1 MVHDN
6 ENAHCHTLIFRIGY
20 NGCPKKPATP
30 QAAYPEFEE
39 VDLPD
44 DDELDD
50 LPEAGDKDIK

>member
-1 MVHDN
+1 M
-6 ENAHCHTLIFRIGY
+6 
-20 NGCPKKPATP
+20 GCPKKSVAP
-30 QAAYPEFEE
+30 QAVYPEPVE

>member
-1 MVHDN
+1 M
-6 ENAHCHTLIFRIGY
+6 
-20 NGCPKKPATP
+20 GCPKKPATP

>member
-1 MVHDN
+1 MKMPV
-6 ENAHCHTLIFRIGY
+6 AIPLFLGLVMM
-20 NGCPKKPATP
+20 GCPKKPATP
-30 QAAYPEFEE
+30 QAVYPEPVE